1 MQSNEEQKLSPEER
15 AARLE
20 QEEDEYFEQMVKAFQ
35 ANPTK
40 PEDDDDIEYF
50 TNHPLNCK
58 ELTPDV
64 LERPEFKALQNLAYE
79 GTPEEVCRNFKNHA
93 LETLS
98 DVLLKKTKNP
108 EQDKL
113 ECERAMHFFNEAFN
127 TGYKEY
133 QMLFTL
139 YMGRAKLNLLI
150 AQFGKCK
157 EDCLEALK
165 IKDNDEQMW
174 LVLSRSR
181 YFVEKYQEGLKYI
194 NQGLEKCPGS
204 AKLLNMKAL
213 L

>member
-1 MQSNEEQKLSPEER
+1 ME
-15 AARLE
+15 A
-20 QEEDEYFEQMVKAFQ
+20 
-35 ANPTK
+35 
-40 PEDDDDIEYF
+40 
-50 TNHPLNCK
+50 
-58 ELTPDV
+58 
-64 LERPEFKALQNLAYE
+64 
-79 GTPEEVCRNFKNHA
+79 
-93 LETLS
+93 LS

-108 EQDKL
+108 EADKL
-113 ECERAMHFFNEAFN
+113 ECERAMHFFNEAFK

-165 IKDNDEQMW
+165 IKETDEQMW

-194 NQGLEKCPGS
+194 H
-204 AKLLNMKAL
+204 
-213 L
+213 